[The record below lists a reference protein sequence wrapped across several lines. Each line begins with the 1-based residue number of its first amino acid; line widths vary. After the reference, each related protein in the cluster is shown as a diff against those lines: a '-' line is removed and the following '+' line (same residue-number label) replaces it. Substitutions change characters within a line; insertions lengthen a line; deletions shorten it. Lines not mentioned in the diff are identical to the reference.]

1 MEKKKKK
8 SETTIESRN
17 HETIE
22 RFTKINVICIG
33 ILSSDLQLVLP
44 VKKKGMVNIHVIPKV
59 YLKHS

>member
-44 VKKKGMVNIHVIPKV
+44 VKKKEWWIYM
-59 YLKHS
+59 